1 MKKHKTLSAV
11 ILLLSVGLMVSACQ
25 FKRAAPKLEWDP
37 SPEAQLI
44 VVSDPIQFPGI
55 KPTYQDESME
65 NYIPEGILFGDGRIL
80 WVKYVYKDGITSRFM
95 KQGFLSSE
103 QIQALLQ
110 QFADSGFFSWKD
122 QYSGSFIEDGPPAK
136 SITVFLRD
144 YSKSVV
150 VSNAPPPQGFDEL
163 FSTIRSGAGVEGQ
176 DYRPDRA
183 FLRAYRQFDQ
193 WGIDQASQ
201 IDSWPAESFGF
212 SLADLESETGIAKGR
227 YVDEEALAFAW
238 QVINANPQRPLVE
251 EEGVWYLLTLQITGL
266 SNYNAPNP

>member
-1 MKKHKTLSAV
+1 
-11 ILLLSVGLMVSACQ
+11 
-25 FKRAAPKLEWDP
+25 
-37 SPEAQLI
+37 
-44 VVSDPIQFPGI
+44 
-55 KPTYQDESME
+55 ME

-163 FSTIRSGAGVEGQ
+163 FSTIRSGAGVEDQ

-212 SLADLESETGIAKGR
+212 SLAELESETGIAKGR
-227 YVDEEALAFAW
+227 YVDGKALAFVW
-238 QVINANPQRPLVE
+238 QVINANPQQPLVE

-266 SNYNAPNP
+266 SN